1 LWTLKSNGFEI
12 QKEEIDS
19 SREHFEIDF
28 NDTERI
34 ANYLISR
41 GVKDVDI
48 ESINIM
54 RGMVIGLDME
64 YNPSP
69 TKAIAVDIYPI
80 KLPDIIDIALR
91 DSGDES
97 AIIG

>member
-1 LWTLKSNGFEI
+1 
-12 QKEEIDS
+12 
-19 SREHFEIDF
+19 
-28 NDTERI
+28 
-34 ANYLISR
+34 
-41 GVKDVDI
+41 
-48 ESINIM
+48 
-54 RGMVIGLDME
+54 MVIGLDME

-97 AIIG
+97 AIDRVKSMLSNRAVLIHIEVNKLATAFDGYLKD